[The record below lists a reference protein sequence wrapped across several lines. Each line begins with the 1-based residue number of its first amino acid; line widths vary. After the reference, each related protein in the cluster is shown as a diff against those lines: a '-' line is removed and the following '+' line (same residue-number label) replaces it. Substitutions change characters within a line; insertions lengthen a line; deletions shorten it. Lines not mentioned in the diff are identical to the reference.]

1 MRCSCEFDPNQR
13 PVSICNY
20 HDAAFKFTAKKAM
33 EKERARAAGIIENRA
48 AQARA
53 RGAIDLAVAVS
64 GIARE
69 IRESPGVPIHVA
81 ILDPA
86 GRNLVKP

>member
-33 EKERARAAGIIENRA
+33 ENFFRSII
-48 AQARA
+48 
-53 RGAIDLAVAVS
+53 S
-64 GIARE
+64 FC
-69 IRESPGVPIHVA
+69 
-81 ILDPA
+81 
-86 GRNLVKP
+86 